1 MLRKFST
8 HRTRFFWQLFVAAV
22 LSIVPLAAQTGGQ
35 VTGTVT
41 DPAGSAVPAAVV
53 ELTGQRQGVKRAAVS
68 AEDGTFMIPQLQA
81 DTYNLTV
88 TSPGF
93 QTFSAEVALGVG
105 QARTVTATLELASQS
120 TTVQVIESVSTVDT
134 SSARTGT
141 NVTSREVSDM
151 PLNGRTYSLLSLMA
165 PGATNTTDGSF
176 DKIRFNGKATEQNG
190 FRFDGVDASAV
201 FDSAPGWLTVSGSQ
215 FRLQNSVET
224 VQEFRVDSGLYPA
237 EYGTGT
243 GGQVNLVSKSGG
255 NDFHGAIFEYMRNDA
270 MDARNFF
277 DDGKSKLRLN
287 QFGANG
293 GGRIIRDKL
302 FFFGSVEALRQRA
315 GLNIIETV
323 PSDSARARAVPSIQP
338 LLAAFPKGF
347 KSTGNPDFDLAR
359 RSAVSVLD
367 ETNFSGR
374 IDYLITPNHRFY
386 TRYIKDIGNLDAPD
400 NTVTP
405 RRIAATNK
413 PDNMVASLSSVFGS
427 SVVNDLTLGLNRAP
441 TTLSVDAGV
450 PGLTGVSINIS
461 GSIVQPGV
469 NGGAP
474 SGVAAP
480 GGTTRQSSAGNG
492 RGSDYRGR
500 SYSILDTLS
509 YITGR
514 HQIKLGGEFR
524 AIRVPLNQLGGLTYS
539 YSNLSNFLS
548 NTGATAA
555 YIGDLGFREGQQEYY
570 IGFLQDEMKLRPNV
584 TLNIGM
590 RYEYYSTNREKE
602 NRIRLFDA
610 GCVCLLDPTTP
621 MYRANKTNWG
631 PRVGLTWAPSALNYK
646 TVIRI
651 GGGYYY
657 GPGQYEDLI
666 QPIESDVNRFTLRNQ
681 RYPVDLNTLTS
692 GPLPP
697 QTPRAYDVNGYR
709 HPEQNLQ
716 YGLSI
721 QQALPAGFLG
731 QFGYVGSQ
739 GRNLFQRSITNLI
752 TGVDPAT
759 GAITRQNANF
769 GEIDYKTSGGRDTY
783 NALQVGLNRRFVGGL
798 TVGLQYSWAHGYGTS
813 QGSNEATT
821 VQDPFC
827 FDCERGDG
835 PADIRHYGY
844 VNALYDLPFG
854 KGRPF
859 AHEGI
864 VSKLAGGW
872 SLGGIWNGRTGLPI
886 NVFISRPDVVNIDPL
901 TKRIISTFGAP
912 PAGAVAVINTPGGG
926 STRATRRPNLI
937 AGVNPYIKD
946 MDSLQWLNPAA
957 FSIPEP
963 GTYGNLARNAL
974 RGPGFRQ
981 FDMMLTRKFQVRE
994 GHALEFRADFYN
1006 LFNTVNFSSP
1016 PATLPNAAPSLQPGQ
1031 AFSAQSAPGFG
1042 VITSTVGR
1050 TIGVGTSRQ
1059 IQLGLRYQF

>member
-1 MLRKFST
+1 MN
-8 HRTRFFWQLFVAAV
+8 RTRFWPVVIFAAV
-22 LSIVPLAAQTGGQ
+22 LALTPLSAQVGGQ
-35 VTGTVT
+35 ISGTVT
-41 DPAGSAVPAAVV
+41 DASGAAIPSAAV
-53 ELTGQRQGVKRAAVS
+53 ELTGQKQGSKRAAVT
-68 AEDGTFMIPQLQA
+68 ATDGSYTIPQLQA
-81 DTYNLTV
+81 DTYRLKISV
-88 TSPGF
+88 PGF
-93 QTFSAEVALGVG
+93 QVFTTDVALGVG
-105 QARTVTATLELASQS
+105 QARTLNTALAVENQSIVIEVVETAT
-120 TTVQVIESVSTVDT
+120 TVDT
-134 SSARTGT
+134 SSARTGA
-141 NVTSREVSDM
+141 NVTAREVQDM

-190 FRFDGVDASAV
+190 FRFDGIDASAV

-255 NDFHGAIFEYMRNDA
+255 NDFHGALFEYMRNDVL
-270 MDARNFF
+270 DARNFF
-277 DDGKSKLRLN
+277 DGDKSKLRLN

-293 GGRIIRDKL
+293 GGRIIKDKL
-302 FFFGSVEALRQRA
+302 FFFASVEALRQRA
-315 GLNIIETV
+315 GLNILETV
-323 PSDSARARAVPSIQP
+323 PSASARSRAVASIQP
-338 LLAAFPKGF
+338 LLGAFPMGF
-347 KSTGNPDFDLAR
+347 KSTSNPDIDLAR
-359 RSAVSVLD
+359 RSAVSNLN

-374 IDYLITPNHRFY
+374 VDWLFNSNNRFY
-386 TRYIKDIGNLDAPD
+386 ARYLKDIGELDAPD

-413 PDNMVASLSSVFGS
+413 PDNMVGSLNSVLGTSF
-427 SVVNDLTLGLNRAP
+427 VNDLTLGLNRAP
-441 TTLSVDAGV
+441 TTLAVNAGI
-450 PGLTGVSINIS
+450 PGLVGVGINIS

-500 SYSILDTLS
+500 SYSVVDVLS
-509 YITGR
+509 YIKGR
-514 HQIKLGGEFR
+514 HQIKVGGEFR
-524 AIRVPLNQLGGLTYS
+524 AIRVPMNQLGGLTYS
-539 YSNLSNFLS
+539 YSNLNNFLN
-548 NTGATAA
+548 NTGATVA

-570 IGFLQDEMKLRPNV
+570 IGFLQDEMKLRPNL

-610 GCVCLLDPTTP
+610 GCVCLLDPATP
-621 MYRANKTNWG
+621 IYNASKANWG
-631 PRVGLTWAPSALNYK
+631 PRVGLTWAPAALNNR
-646 TVIRI
+646 TVIRL

-666 QPIESDVNRFTLRNQ
+666 QPIESDVNRFNLSNQ
-681 RYPVDLNTLTS
+681 KYPVDLNSIST
-692 GPLPP
+692 GPLPA
-697 QTPRAYDVNGYR
+697 QTPRAYDVSGYK

-721 QQALPAGFLG
+721 QQALPAGFVG
-731 QFGYVGSQ
+731 QFGYIGSQ

-752 TGVDPAT
+752 VGVNPVT
-759 GAITRQNANF
+759 GAVTRQNPNF

-783 NALQVGLNRRFVGGL
+783 NALQIGLNRRFVQGL
-798 TVGLQYSWAHGYGTS
+798 TVGMQYSWAHGYGTS
-813 QGSNEATT
+813 QGSNEAFS
-821 VQDPFC
+821 VQDPQC
-827 FDCERGDG
+827 FDCERGDN

-854 KGRPF
+854 KGKQY
-859 AHEGI
+859 ATEG
-864 VSKLAGGW
+864 VASHVLGGW
-872 SLGGIWNGRTGLPI
+872 SMGGIWNGRTGLPI
-886 NVFISRPDVVNIDPL
+886 NAFITRPDVVNVDPA
-901 TKRIISTFGAP
+901 TGRIVSTSGAP
-912 PAGAVAVINTPGGG
+912 PAGASAVVNTPGGG
-926 STRATRRPNLI
+926 SSRSTRRPNLV

-946 MDSLQWLNPAA
+946 GSSLQWLNPAA
-957 FSIPEP
+957 FSIPAP

-981 FDMMLTRKFQVRE
+981 FDMMVTRRFAIRE
-994 GHALEFRADFYN
+994 RQSIEFRADFYN
-1006 LFNTVNFSSP
+1006 LLNAVNFSSP

-1031 AFSAQSAPGFG
+1031 AFSTQSAPGFG

-1050 TIGVGTSRQ
+1050 TVGIGTSRQ
-1059 IQLGLRYQF
+1059 IQIGLRYQF